1 MDRQVLQVE
10 VCVGV
15 LIQGDL
21 VPFVERGLSMF
32 LVKQIIPAFVI
43 DFEIRNIDVEVD
55 GPVSNLSPLP
65 YLIE

>member
-1 MDRQVLQVE
+1 MDRQILQVQ

-15 LIQGDL
+15 LIKGDL

-32 LVKQIIPAFVI
+32 LVKQIISAFVI

>member
-1 MDRQVLQVE
+1 MDRQVLQVK
-10 VCVGV
+10 VRVGV
-15 LIQGDL
+15 LVKGDL

-32 LVKQIIPAFVI
+32 LVKQIISAFVI

-55 GPVSNLSPLP
+55 GTVPNLSPIP